1 MKQIITSVTRHM
13 SSVPLNYR
21 PLALT
26 LLTISN
32 FTKERNLL
40 ILIDRL
46 FPLLNLTHLH
56 SNVRSALIREHSIIS
71 SPKTCWKNPQ
81 GIDRK
86 YRPPDPLLTK

>member
-1 MKQIITSVTRHM
+1 MKQIIKNVTRHM

-32 FTKERNLL
+32 FTKKKNLL

-46 FPLLNLTHLH
+46 FPLLNLTLLH
-56 SNVRSALIREHSIIS
+56 CNVRSALIREHSIM
-71 SPKTCWKNPQ
+71 
-81 GIDRK
+81 
-86 YRPPDPLLTK
+86 